1 MSTQIKISET
11 NQPTLTRAVLARVDR
26 EQLAD
31 VARHG
36 ADAGWPGFTYYKD
49 TCRFY
54 RRHRKAIMQRL
65 AEDADSMG
73 MDWLAVVAGFNCL
86 RSLELTP
93 SQVAKAYYGEG
104 DKDIQQQVENALAWY
119 TLETVARELNPE
131 V

>member
-1 MSTQIKISET
+1 MNTQIKISET
-11 NQPTLTRAVLARVDR
+11 NQPTLTRAVLARVGRDAL
-26 EQLAD
+26 ED

-36 ADAGWPGFTYYKD
+36 ADAGWSGFTYYTD

-73 MDWLAVVAGFNCL
+73 VDWLAMVAGFNCL
-86 RSLELTP
+86 RPLELTP
-93 SQVAKAYYGEG
+93 RQVAAACYGEG
-104 DKDIQQQVENALAWY
+104 DEDIRQQVENALAWY

-131 V
+131 I